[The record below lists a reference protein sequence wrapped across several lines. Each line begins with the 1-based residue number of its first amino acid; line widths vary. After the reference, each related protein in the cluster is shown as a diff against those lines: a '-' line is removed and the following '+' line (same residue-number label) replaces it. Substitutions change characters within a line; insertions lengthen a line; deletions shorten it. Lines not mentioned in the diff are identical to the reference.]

1 MPFFYDYF
9 IRDFGWTRAQTTSGI
24 ALATI
29 LIQPVAGLLLHR
41 YSTRRLILFGAGMLL
56 VSLVGF
62 GLGNG
67 SLLLYYLCWCA
78 FMVGY
83 IYAGPLPHQVLLTHW
98 FRRNRGLAI
107 GLSYL
112 GLGLG
117 GALSQKYVALPLI
130 HAFGWRTALMLMGAS
145 MLVLAPLLLF
155 VVRDRPA
162 DKGLF
167 ADGA

>member
-1 MPFFYDYF
+1 VFYGWYIAAAAFVTLLITVGVPFYGMPFFYDYF
-9 IRDFGWTRAQTTSGI
+9 IREFGWTRAQTTSGI

-29 LIQPVAGLLLHR
+29 LVQPAAGLLLHR
-41 YSTRRLILFGAGMLL
+41 YSTRKLILFGAGMLL
-56 VSLVGF
+56 VSLAAF

-67 SLLLYYLCWCA
+67 SLLLYYLAWCA
-78 FMVGY
+78 FMIGY

-117 GALSQKYVALPLI
+117 GAL
-130 HAFGWRTALMLMGAS
+130 
-145 MLVLAPLLLF
+145 
-155 VVRDRPA
+155 
-162 DKGLF
+162 
-167 ADGA
+167 